1 MFGYRESK
9 RKENGVEFTE
19 MGLCKDHNWHNSW
32 WGSWVLCYAPGG
44 SQLQGKDEGE
54 IERVRKGIEEE
65 RGVETARGI
74 HVVFL
79 FFSF

>member
-54 IERVRKGIEEE
+54 IERV
-65 RGVETARGI
+65 
-74 HVVFL
+74 
-79 FFSF
+79 

>member
-1 MFGYRESK
+1 MILL
-9 RKENGVEFTE
+9 TW
-19 MGLCKDHNWHNSW
+19 GLLVFVCF
-32 WGSWVLCYAPGG
+32 VT
-44 SQLQGKDEGE
+44 GKDEGE
-54 IERVRKGIEEE
+54 IERVWKGIEEE